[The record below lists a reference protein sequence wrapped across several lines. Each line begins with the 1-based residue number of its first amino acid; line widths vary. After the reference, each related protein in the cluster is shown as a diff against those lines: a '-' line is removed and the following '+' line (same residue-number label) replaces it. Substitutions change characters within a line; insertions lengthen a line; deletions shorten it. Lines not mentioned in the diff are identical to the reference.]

1 MRKSIKL
8 LAMGVAALLLAGTAS
23 NAEAGG
29 KLKYNSNSTYEV
41 ESLGRDGDG
50 YKVVRLH
57 GIGDSE
63 EAAIEDAK
71 MKAVACALFCGFP
84 SGEDGVTGQT
94 PAIISDPNV
103 EAANKK
109 FLTEFFKEG
118 GDYTKYV
125 VVSKRVPTKASSK
138 VSKKLFKVRIGMD
151 VSYDALKAEM
161 QKQGVIK

>member
-8 LAMGVAALLLAGTAS
+8 FAMGIAALLLAGTVS
-23 NAEAGG
+23 NAKASG
-29 KLKYNSNSTYEV
+29 KLKYDSKSTYEV

-57 GIGDSE
+57 GIGDTE
-63 EAAIEDAK
+63 EAAIEDAM

-84 SGEDGVTGQT
+84 SGGDGVTGQT
-94 PAIISDPNV
+94 PAIITDPNA

-109 FLTEFFKEG
+109 FLTEFFKS
-118 GDYTKYV
+118 DYKKYV
-125 VVSKRVPTKASSK
+125 VVSTRVPTKASSK